1 MKTSVITLHT
11 VKNYGSVLQTYA
23 TQKEFE
29 RAGSPVEFVDYWRK
43 DNLDDGLLRRIVTGS
58 SFWGKDPLRRAIFTA
73 IKFPSIRRQIHVFN
87 GFLKRYI
94 HLSPRRYLS
103 IEELKKDPPT
113 ADLYCTGSDQVW
125 NSDWNAGIEK
135 PYFLEYVPEGGKCI
149 AYAASFGKEELTHEE
164 METIRPFLRKY
175 SSIAMR
181 EQSGVRILDEM
192 GFPGNIQIA
201 DPTLI
206 LEADEWKKLMSGR
219 KIRQSYLLVYQLN
232 KNWAFDAYAQ
242 RLAKKMGLKLVR
254 LAYDYHH
261 IFKKGHLVCCPQVE
275 EWISLFYY
283 ADFVL
288 TDSFH
293 GTAFSINFNRQFA
306 VIYPQKFSGRLSS
319 LLKLTDLESR
329 AVKDFNDLSVAEQ
342 RIDYDPVNRFL
353 SEERIRANRFLK
365 ETLAL

>member
-29 RAGSPVEFVDYWRK
+29 RAGSFVEFVDYWRK
-43 DNLDDGLLRRIVTGS
+43 DNLDDGLLRKVVTGS
-58 SFWGKDPLRRAIFTA
+58 PFWGRNPFLRAA
-73 IKFPSIRRQIHVFN
+73 YAVIKFPSVRKQICVFD
-87 GFLKRYI
+87 GFLKRYV

-103 IEELKKDPPT
+103 LEELKNDPPA

-135 PYFLEYVPEGGKCI
+135 PYFLEYVPEGSKCI
-149 AYAASFGKEELTHEE
+149 AYAASFGKEKLASKEK
-164 METIRPFLRKY
+164 ETIRPLLRKY
-175 SSIAMR
+175 TAMAMR
-181 EQSGVRILDEM
+181 EQSGVRILDDM

-201 DPTLI
+201 DPTLV
-206 LEADEWKKLMSGR
+206 LEADEWKKLMSDR
-219 KIRQSYLLVYQLN
+219 KIRQRYLLVYQLN
-232 KNWAFDAYAQ
+232 KNWEFDAYAK
-242 RLAKKMGLKLVR
+242 RLAKRMGLKLVR

-261 IFKKGHLVCCPQVE
+261 VLKKGHLVCCPPVE

-283 ADFVL
+283 ADFIL

-306 VIYPQKFSGRLSS
+306 VVYPKKFSGRLSS
-319 LLKLTDLESR
+319 VLKQTNLESR
-329 AVKDFNDLSVAEQ
+329 VVSNFNDISIVEQ
-342 RIDYDPVNRFL
+342 RIDYEPVNRFL

-365 ETLAL
+365 EALAL

>member
-29 RAGSPVEFVDYWRK
+29 QAGSLVEFVDYWRK
-43 DNLDDGLLRRIVTGS
+43 DNLDDGLLRKVVTGS
-58 SFWGKDPLRRAIFTA
+58 SLWGRNPFLRAVYAA
-73 IKFPSIRRQIHVFN
+73 IKFPSVRKQIRVFN
-87 GFLKRYI
+87 GFLKRNI
-94 HLSPRRYLS
+94 HLSPRKYLS
-103 IEELKKDPPT
+103 MEELKKDPPM

-135 PYFLEYVPEGGKCI
+135 PYFLEYVPEGSKCI
-149 AYAASFGKEELTHEE
+149 AYAASFGKEKLTPEE
-164 METIRPFLRKY
+164 IKIIRPFLQKY
-175 SSIAMR
+175 SAIAMR
-181 EQSGVRILDEM
+181 EPSGIRIINEM
-192 GFPGNIQIA
+192 GIPGNIQIA
-201 DPTLI
+201 DPTLL
-206 LEADEWKKLMSGR
+206 LEVDEWKQLMSDR
-219 KIRQSYLLVYQLN
+219 KIRQKYLLIYQVN

-261 IFKKGHLVCCPQVE
+261 IFKKGHLVCCPKVE
-275 EWISLFYY
+275 EWLSLFYY

-306 VIYPQKFSGRLSS
+306 VVYPKKYSTRLSS
-319 LLKLTDLESR
+319 LIKLTGLER
-329 AVKDFNDLSVAEQ
+329 RVVEDFNDFSITEQ
-342 RIDYDPVNRFL
+342 RIDYEPVNRFL
-353 SEERIRANRFLK
+353 REEKIRAKRFLK
-365 ETLAL
+365 EALVL